1 MLSYQHTY
9 HAGNHADVFKHIIL
23 STVLAGMQHKETGI
37 MLLDAFAGRGLYDLS
52 SEHAEKTDEMQSG
65 IAALWPLKQSIPAPI
80 RRWKQLIKSYNI
92 HDALRYY
99 PGSTALFASMK
110 RPQDRLLACD
120 LHPQEFTALRQ
131 NFPSQR
137 GFSLHKKDAYE
148 ALRAFLPPKEKRGLV
163 FLDPSFE
170 DKSEYQRI
178 ADAVIQ
184 AYAHFRAG
192 VFVIWY
198 PLLPAQQELDMLHTF
213 QDSGIRKILRLEAS
227 GNFPDMQMQGSGL
240 LIINPPWHAE
250 QAMQQA
256 LAWIQEA
263 HLGAQGNTLY
273 RWLVPE

>member
-9 HAGNHADVFKHIIL
+9 HAGNHADVFKHIML
-23 STVLAGMQHKETGI
+23 SAVFAGMQHKEKGI
-37 MLLDAFAGRGLYDLS
+37 MLLDGFAGRGVYDLS
-52 SEHAEKTDEMQSG
+52 SEHAKKTHEMNSG
-65 IAALWPLKQSIPAPI
+65 IAAVWPMKPKLPDPVQ
-80 RRWKQLIKSYNI
+80 RWQQLIQSYNT

-99 PGSTALFASMK
+99 PGSTALLAFMK

-178 ADAVIQ
+178 ANAVIQ

-198 PLLPAQQELDMLHTF
+198 PLLPAQHELEMLHTF
-213 QDSGIRKILRLEAS
+213 QDSGIRKILRIEAS
-227 GNFPDMQMQGSGL
+227 GDFPSMQMQGSGL

-250 QAMQQA
+250 QTMQQT
-256 LAWIQEA
+256 LPWLKETLFGIQ
-263 HLGAQGNTLY
+263 GRTMY